1 MSFLP
6 RMVPALSLA
15 VGTEV
20 YARRRG
26 TKFVDSS
33 MDRHWYAEPVP
44 GIVLAM
50 LTGDRYLVLLS
61 DQDEIIVLDRRQVW
75 MSVSG
80 RPHLLAPE

>member
-1 MSFLP
+1 MPFIP
-6 RMVPALSLA
+6 RMVPSLSLA

-26 TKFVDSS
+26 TTFVDTL
-33 MDRHWYAEPVP
+33 MDKHWYAMPVP

-50 LTGDRYLVLLS
+50 LTGDRYLVVLS
-61 DQDEIIVLDRRQVW
+61 NQDEIVVLDRRQVW

-80 RPHLLAPE
+80 SPHRLAPE